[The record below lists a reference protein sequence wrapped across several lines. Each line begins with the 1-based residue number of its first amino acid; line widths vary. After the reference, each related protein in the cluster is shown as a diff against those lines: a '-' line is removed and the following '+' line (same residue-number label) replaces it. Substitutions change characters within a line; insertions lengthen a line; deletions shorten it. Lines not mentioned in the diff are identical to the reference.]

1 MEKVKPLKRFGQN
14 YLKDTNI
21 LKKIVNEVNPKRG
34 DNILEI
40 GPGQGALTDELLK
53 RIDEITAVEIGRRV
67 IEDLTE
73 RFPQLKIV
81 RGDFLSLDLNE
92 FTDAKKKKLRVAGNI
107 PYNLTSPILFKL
119 IEKNELVSDA
129 VLMVQYEVAKRMT
142 AQKGI
147 KDYGILAVI
156 LNYFTETKIC
166 FKVSPNVF
174 YPKPKVFSAV
184 VHIIFKKP
192 DFTKEEQ
199 KLFIKIVKAAFG
211 KRRKTLKNSLSNSIF
226 NKFDFSDSG
235 IDLSLRAEQLDV
247 KDFVTLTNFIVNQSG
262 QTGSTA

>member
-1 MEKVKPLKRFGQN
+1 MDKVKPLKRFGQN
-14 YLKDTNI
+14 YLKDANI
-21 LKKIVNEVNPKRG
+21 LKKIVDEVNPKHG
-34 DNILEI
+34 DNLLEI
-40 GPGQGALTDELLK
+40 GPGHGALTAELLK
-53 RIDEITAVEIGRRV
+53 RIDQITAVEIDNRV
-67 IEDLTE
+67 IEDLTKK
-73 RFPQLKIV
+73 FPQLKIV
-81 RGDFLSLDLNE
+81 GGDFLSLDLNE
-92 FTDAKKKKLRVAGNI
+92 FIDENKKKLRVAGNI

-119 IEKNELVSDA
+119 IRKNELVNDA
-129 VLMVQYEVAKRMT
+129 ILMVQYEVAKRMT
-142 AQKGI
+142 AQKGT
-147 KDYGILAVI
+147 KDYGILAVL

-192 DFTKEEQ
+192 DLIKEEQ

-226 NKFDFSDSG
+226 KELDFSDSG

-247 KDFVTLTNFIVNQSG
+247 KDFVTLTNFILNQSG
-262 QTGSTA
+262 QTDKTA

>member
-1 MEKVKPLKRFGQN
+1 MKKLKPLKRFGQN
-14 YLKDTNI
+14 YLKDANI
-21 LKKIVNEVNPKRG
+21 LKKIVDEVNPQKG

-40 GPGQGALTDELLK
+40 GPGKGALTRELLK
-53 RIDEITAVEIGRRV
+53 RIDQITAVEIDNRV
-67 IEDLTE
+67 IENLNVE
-73 RFPQLKIV
+73 FPKLKIV
-81 RGDFLSLDLNE
+81 EGDFLSLDLNE
-92 FTDAKKKKLRVAGNI
+92 FTDENKKKLRVAGNI

-119 IEKNELVSDA
+119 IKKNELVNDA
-129 VLMVQYEVAKRMT
+129 ILMVQYEVAKRMT
-142 AQKGI
+142 AQKGT
-147 KDYGILAVI
+147 KDYGILAVL

-192 DFTKEEQ
+192 DFIKEEQ

-226 NKFDFSDSG
+226 NEFDFSDSG

-247 KDFVTLTNFIVNQSG
+247 KDFVTLTNFILNQSG
-262 QTGSTA
+262 QTGLTA

>member
-1 MEKVKPLKRFGQN
+1 ML
-14 YLKDTNI
+14 
-21 LKKIVNEVNPKRG
+21 
-34 DNILEI
+34 
-40 GPGQGALTDELLK
+40 
-53 RIDEITAVEIGRRV
+53 
-67 IEDLTE
+67 
-73 RFPQLKIV
+73 
-81 RGDFLSLDLNE
+81 
-92 FTDAKKKKLRVAGNI
+92 
-107 PYNLTSPILFKL
+107 
-119 IEKNELVSDA
+119 
-129 VLMVQYEVAKRMT
+129 
-142 AQKGI
+142 
-147 KDYGILAVI
+147 

-199 KLFIKIVKAAFG
+199 KLLVKIVKAAFG

-247 KDFVTLTNFIVNQSG
+247 KDFVTLTKFTVIRPG